1 MIKIIICDDEPEVRR
16 ALHGFLLKYGKEAGV
31 QFDVALC
38 KSGAELLEEHRKNG
52 SDLILLDIEMPQ
64 GNGMQAARTLR
75 EQGGEAVIIFITNMV
90 QYALEGYGVQAYRFL
105 EKPVT
110 YERFVQVIEGGVAQA
125 AKNGCSLLTVKNARG
140 VLRLRIG
147 DILFAE
153 TARGHVLL
161 HCAHGSSL
169 PFWGRQKEEGAACF
183 GPFSFEM
190 RRARPFAGEDYM
202 L

>member
-1 MIKIIICDDEPEVRR
+1 M
-16 ALHGFLLKYGKEAGV
+16 
-31 QFDVALC
+31 
-38 KSGAELLEEHRKNG
+38 
-52 SDLILLDIEMPQ
+52 
-64 GNGMQAARTLR
+64 
-75 EQGGEAVIIFITNMV
+75 
-90 QYALEGYGVQAYRFL
+90 
-105 EKPVT
+105 
-110 YERFVQVIEGGVAQA
+110 IEGGVAQA
-125 AKNGCSLLTVKNARG
+125 AKNRRSLLTVKNARG

-147 DILFAE
+147 DILYAE

-190 RRARPFAGEDYM
+190 RRARPFAGKGHM

>member
-90 QYALEGYGVQAYRFL
+90 QYALEGYEVQAYRFL

-110 YERFVQVIEGGVAQA
+110 YERFVQVIEGGVTQA
-125 AKNGCSLLTVKNARG
+125 AKNRRSLLTVKNARG

-147 DILFAE
+147 GILFAE

-161 HCAHGSSL
+161 HCAHGSEECFQTMSSL
-169 PFWGRQKEEGAACF
+169 E
-183 GPFSFEM
+183 S
-190 RRARPFAGEDYM
+190 
-202 L
+202 